1 MDLRHLL
8 AHEVAA
14 GIIAT
19 GIEGAYDSVSC
30 STAGNYPSM
39 GVSQWEGGRGD
50 NLLSWID
57 GGRKFIGRTYSD
69 IVNSGELDELRAV
82 LDSEQGRVAQ
92 MEILAADCLDY
103 IDALMPYISDS
114 KCVIYAGMWCP
125 TSTNVVRVFVRN
137 RKSWGYNVSQQQ
149 QQISQLRQELQTAK
163 SSLASSGKIIDEQN
177 KSLMS
182 LSAELKQEQRR
193 TRSIERQRLLWQ
205 IVAGSAVVYMVLKE

>member
-39 GVSQWEGGRGD
+39 GVSQWEGRRGD

-57 GGRKFIGRTYSD
+57 SGRKFIGRTYSD

-82 LDSEQGRVAQ
+82 LDSEQGRAAQ
-92 MEILAADCLDY
+92 LEILAADCLDY
-103 IDALMPYISDS
+103 VDALMLYLSDS
-114 KCVIYAGMWCP
+114 KCVIYAAMWCP
-125 TSTNVVRVFVRN
+125 TSTNVVRLFVRN
-137 RKSWGYNVSQQQ
+137 RRSWGYGVN
-149 QQISQLRQELQTAK
+149 
-163 SSLASSGKIIDEQN
+163 N
-177 KSLMS
+177 
-182 LSAELKQEQRR
+182 LSALADVFADEYYKAAAVGAMYRQGYSNRAYNTYNYLVTHEIAWEL
-193 TRSIERQRLLWQ
+193 LD
-205 IVAGSAVVYMVLKE
+205 A

>member
-8 AHEVAA
+8 AHEIAA
-14 GIIAT
+14 GIIST
-19 GIEGAYDSVSC
+19 GIEGVYSSVSC

-69 IVNSGELDELRAV
+69 IVDSGELAELRTV
-82 LDSEQGRVAQ
+82 LDSEQGRAAQ
-92 MEILAADCLDY
+92 LEILAADCLDY
-103 IDALMPYISDS
+103 VAALMPYISDS

-137 RKSWGYNVSQQQ
+137 RKSWGYDVN
-149 QQISQLRQELQTAK
+149 
-163 SSLASSGKIIDEQN
+163 N
-177 KSLMS
+177 
-182 LSAELKQEQRR
+182 LSALAAVFEDEYYIAAAVDTAYKQGYANRAR
-193 TRSIERQRLLWQ
+193 ATYNYLAGRDIDWGLLD
-205 IVAGSAVVYMVLKE
+205 V

>member
-39 GVSQWEGGRGD
+39 GVSQWEGSRGD

-57 GGRKFIGRTYSD
+57 GGRKFIGRTYSG
-69 IVNSGELDELRAV
+69 IVDSEELAELRAV
-82 LDSEQGRVAQ
+82 LDSEQGRAAQ
-92 MEILAADCLDY
+92 LEILAADCLDY
-103 IDALMPYISDS
+103 VDALMPYISNS

-125 TSTNVVRVFVRN
+125 TSINVVRVFVRN
-137 RKSWGYNVSQQQ
+137 RKNRGMTLMTCLPWLLF
-149 QQISQLRQELQTAK
+149 LR
-163 SSLASSGKIIDEQN
+163 
-177 KSLMS
+177 
-182 LSAELKQEQRR
+182 
-193 TRSIERQRLLWQ
+193 RSI
-205 IVAGSAVVYMVLKE
+205 M

>member
-39 GVSQWEGGRGD
+39 GVSQWEGSRGD

-57 GGRKFIGRTYSD
+57 GGRKFIGRTYSN
-69 IVNSGELDELRAV
+69 IVDSEELAELRAV
-82 LDSEQGRVAQ
+82 LDSEQGRAAQ
-92 MEILAADCLDY
+92 LEILAADCLDY
-103 IDALMPYISDS
+103 VDALMPYISNS

-125 TSTNVVRVFVRN
+125 TSINVVRVFVRN
-137 RKSWGYNVSQQQ
+137 RKNRGYDV
-149 QQISQLRQELQTAK
+149 
-163 SSLASSGKIIDEQN
+163 DD
-177 KSLMS
+177 
-182 LSAELKQEQRR
+182 LSALATVFEEEYYVAAAVGNAYKQGYANRAR
-193 TRSIERQRLLWQ
+193 ATYNYLAGHNIDWGLLD
-205 IVAGSAVVYMVLKE
+205 V

>member
-39 GVSQWEGGRGD
+39 GVSQWEGSRGD

-57 GGRKFIGRTYSD
+57 GGRKFIGRTYSG
-69 IVNSGELDELRAV
+69 IVDSEELAELRAV
-82 LDSEQGRVAQ
+82 LDSEQGRAAQ
-92 MEILAADCLDY
+92 LEILAADCLDY
-103 IDALMPYISDS
+103 VDALMPYISNS

-125 TSTNVVRVFVRN
+125 TSINVVRVFVRN
-137 RKSWGYNVSQQQ
+137 RKNRGYDV
-149 QQISQLRQELQTAK
+149 
-163 SSLASSGKIIDEQN
+163 DD
-177 KSLMS
+177 
-182 LSAELKQEQRR
+182 LSALATVFEEEYYVAAAVSNAYKQGYANRAR
-193 TRSIERQRLLWQ
+193 ATYNYLAGHNIDWGLLN
-205 IVAGSAVVYMVLKE
+205 V

>member
-14 GIIAT
+14 GIITT
-19 GIEGAYDSVSC
+19 GIEGVYDSVSC

-69 IVNSGELDELRAV
+69 IVDSGELDELRAI
-82 LDSEQGRVAQ
+82 LDSEQGRAAQ
-92 MEILAADCLDY
+92 LEILAADCLDY
-103 IDALMPYISDS
+103 VDALMPYLSDS
-114 KCVIYAGMWCP
+114 KCVIYACMWCP

-137 RKSWGYNVSQQQ
+137 RKSWGYNVN
-149 QQISQLRQELQTAK
+149 
-163 SSLASSGKIIDEQN
+163 D
-177 KSLMS
+177 
-182 LSAELKQEQRR
+182 LSALADVFADEYYKAAAVGNAY
-193 TRSIERQRLLWQ
+193 RQGYANRARATYNYLAEHDIDWGMLD
-205 IVAGSAVVYMVLKE
+205 V